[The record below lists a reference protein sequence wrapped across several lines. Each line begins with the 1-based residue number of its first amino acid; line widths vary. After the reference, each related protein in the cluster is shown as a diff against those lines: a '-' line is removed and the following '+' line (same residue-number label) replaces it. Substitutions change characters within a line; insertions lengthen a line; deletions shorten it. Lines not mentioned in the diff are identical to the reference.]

1 MITTHALHAD
11 PRVSADPR
19 VRLRAVIR
27 RVPAFDDEQACPF
40 VQGDVYQRK
49 LPGLSGR
56 PSFRVTMPPIR
67 QKLGD
72 VTHRQVIAEGRM
84 DGKRALERWRIEWV
98 KQHDGWAKRPP
109 HRTASDAEI
118 LIRWRTVHATRY
130 CWVLTIALLD
140 PVRCMAAQEDILS
153 GRTMRGLSS
162 DLSDQYVAS
171 GGIDQYAE
179 AVDEATQARIVAG
192 ELKARMDARL
202 SRTERRQ
209 ARRVRLFEGG
219 EA

>member
-1 MITTHALHAD
+1 M
-11 PRVSADPR
+11 
-19 VRLRAVIR
+19 IR
-27 RVPAFDDEQACPF
+27 RVPAFDDETACPF
-40 VQGDVYQRK
+40 EIGGVYQRK

-67 QKLGD
+67 QRLGD
-72 VTHRQVIAEGRM
+72 VTHRAVILEGRIT
-84 DGKRALERWRIEWV
+84 GRRALERWRIEWV
-98 KQHDGWAKRPP
+98 KQNDRWAGL
-109 HRTASDAEI
+109 HRTASDEDV
-118 LIRWRTVHATRY
+118 LRRWRTRHADRY

-171 GGIDQYAE
+171 GGIDPYAE
-179 AVDEATQARIVAG
+179 AVDEATLTRIVAG
-192 ELKARMDARL
+192 ELKARMESRL

>member
-1 MITTHALHAD
+1 M
-11 PRVSADPR
+11 
-19 VRLRAVIR
+19 IR

-56 PSFRVTMPPIR
+56 PSFRVTTPPIR
-67 QKLGD
+67 QRLGD
-72 VTHRQVIAEGRM
+72 VTHRDVIVEGRI
-84 DGKRALERWRIEWV
+84 GGSARALSRWRIDWV
-98 KQHDGWAKRPP
+98 KQNDPWARR
-109 HRTASDAEI
+109 HRTASDEDV
-118 LIRWRTVHATRY
+118 LRRWRTHHAGRC

-171 GGIDQYAE
+171 GGIDPYAE
-179 AVDEATQARIVAG
+179 AVDEATLTRIVAG
-192 ELKARMDARL
+192 ELKARMESRL
-202 SRTERRQ
+202 TRTERRQ